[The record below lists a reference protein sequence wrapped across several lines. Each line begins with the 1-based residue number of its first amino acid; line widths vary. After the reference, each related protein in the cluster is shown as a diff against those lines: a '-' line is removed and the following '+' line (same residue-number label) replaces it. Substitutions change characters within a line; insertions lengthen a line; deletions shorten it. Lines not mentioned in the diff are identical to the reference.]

1 MKRDFTDRVVLITG
15 ASKGLGKGIALEFAR
30 RGAAVVLVARS
41 AGPLEQLAQQI
52 RLLGGDALAVPT
64 DVTSAEEVSAL
75 VSKTMDRFGRI
86 DVLVNNAGI
95 ARVGP
100 VESCTFAEDAR
111 QTMQAS
117 LFGAI
122 SLTQQV
128 LPILRRQ
135 GSGTVVNMSSVMGR
149 KAIARFG
156 SYGLVMHAMS
166 GFSDALRQEL
176 AGTKI
181 NVSVIYPALT
191 ATTLLEEVDE
201 ADMPPAFRYLT
212 PLTVDEVSHDVV
224 TAVRRGKIPRIVTL
238 LLVTEAVSSRVAD
251 LFLTALARY
260 RWFGW
265 AVGLSRGKTYHQ
277 SISPSPAS
285 AGHRRSHTRAES
297 AYTSTRVAPTQ

>member
-1 MKRDFTDRVVLITG
+1 MKRDFADKVVLITG
-15 ASKGLGKGIALEFAR
+15 ASRGLGKGIALEFAR

-52 RLLGGDALAVPT
+52 HLLGGDALAVPT
-64 DVTSAEEVSAL
+64 DVTSTEQVEAL
-75 VSKTMDRFGRI
+75 VNRTMDRFGRI

-100 VESCTFAEDAR
+100 VESLSFAEDAR

-191 ATTLLEEVDE
+191 ATTLLEDVDE
-201 ADMPPAFRYLT
+201 AEMPPAFRYLT
-212 PLTVDEVSHDVV
+212 PLTVDEVSRAVV
-224 TAVRRGKIPRIVTL
+224 TAVRRGKRRVVIPRIVTL
-238 LLVTEAVSSRVAD
+238 LLVTEAISSRVAD
-251 LFLTALARY
+251 LFLTGLARY

-265 AVGLSRGKTYHQ
+265 PVGLSRGRTYHQ

-285 AGHRRSHTRAES
+285 EGRRHANTA
-297 AYTSTRVAPTQ
+297 